1 MRQYLNLFKH
11 YLLFEKNLSDNS
23 IDAYFRDISRFI
35 DYIETQGIPSVDKIA
50 SAHIQRFLQ
59 ILAQI
64 GLSASSTTR
73 NLSSIRSFFNFL
85 IADNYLNQ
93 DPTSAIQ
100 NPKLPKT
107 LPAVLSYPEVLDII
121 AQIPIDSPQGIRNRA
136 MIELLYACGL
146 RVSELLSIQTDY
158 IFFNEM
164 IVKVFG
170 KGRKERYVPVS
181 VSALAWI
188 RRYLDEVRP
197 SLSRTGIS
205 PPILFLN
212 NRGLGMSRMGFW
224 KIINRYVKAVGIKRN
239 IHPHTF
245 RHSFATHLVENGADL
260 RAVQEMLGHADI
272 STTQIYTHLDRS
284 FIKKEY
290 KQYHPRS

>member
-23 IDAYFRDISRFI
+23 IDAYLRDTSRFI
-35 DYIETQGIPSVDKIA
+35 DYIETQGIKSVDEIR
-50 SAHIQRFLQ
+50 SAHIQRFLH

-73 NLSSIRSFFNFL
+73 NLSSIRGFFHFLITDNFL
-85 IADNYLNQ
+85 VQ
-93 DPTSAIQ
+93 DPSASIQ

-107 LPAVLSYPEVLDII
+107 LPTVLSYQEVLSILE
-121 AQIPIDSPQGIRNRA
+121 QVPVDSAQGIRNRA

-146 RVSELLSIQTDY
+146 RVSELLTFQSDSL
-158 IFFNEM
+158 FFDEM
-164 IVKVFG
+164 VVKVFG

-181 VSALAWI
+181 HQALNWI
-188 RRYLDEVRP
+188 RRYLAEVRP
-197 SLSRTGIS
+197 LLMKPGIS
-205 PPILFLN
+205 PAILFLN
-212 NRGLGMSRMGFW
+212 RQGKGMSRMGFW
-224 KIINRYVKAVGIKRN
+224 KIINSYVKAANIKRN

-272 STTQIYTHLDRS
+272 STTQIYTHLNRS
-284 FIKKEY
+284 FIQKEY
-290 KQYHPRS
+290 SLFHPRS